1 MGVWRRLAAG
11 LTGLVLLATGTLAGC
26 DWAEDT
32 RFVHPVFEEIEATRD
47 VLYRTATG
55 HDGQPV
61 ELRLNIYQPRGDARD
76 ERPVMMWMFGGAWQW
91 GDRNQL
97 ALYAEDSARRGYVG
111 VTIDYRVRPEGG
123 PLLEVAR
130 DAYDDAVAAVAW
142 LKDHAGE
149 YRLDPD
155 AIVAG
160 GVSAGAVN
168 AMNLLYT
175 RDWGLDA
182 SPIAGGVSISG
193 TSFAPPH
200 AGDHAPRH
208 GRHHRPLRRRP
219 ADLRQRHRGR
229 QRVRVAGVPGR
240 RPLHRDLERGRDHG
254 DHRRPDLRAGAL
266 AARLPPRAGPPVSA
280 CS

>member
-47 VLYRTATG
+47 VLYRTAIG

-200 AGDHAPRH
+200 AGDPPAIMHHGTADTTAPY
-208 GRHHRPLRRRP
+208 
-219 ADLRQRHRGR
+219 AAARQTCDNAIAVGSGCEWMEY
-229 QRVRVAGVPGR
+229 QG
-240 RPLHRDLERGRDHG
+240 G
-254 DHRRPDLRAGAL
+254 DHFIVISNAAEIMETTADRIFERVLWPLGYRPEPAH
-266 AARLPPRAGPPVSA
+266 P
-280 CS
+280 